1 MILNEL
7 SFRVAVDEMEVR
19 DSNNI
24 TLKKGESF
32 KFYLHSQTDMFDYPV
47 TPCQW
52 QPPKHDNYT
61 QCTIHNVDEETQWAS
76 LGGEDEVCG
85 DNVNIRYYNVNNFQM
100 SNYVFLTPLFL
111 IRSISLTVKTQFSD
125 PRNTGTTNFMVLVNQ
140 KIVE

>member
-7 SFRVAVDEMEVR
+7 NLRAAVDEMEVR

-32 KFYLHSQTDMFDYPV
+32 KFYLHSTTDIFDYPD
-47 TPCQW
+47 TACAW

-61 QCTIHNVDEETQWAS
+61 QWTIHNVDEETQWAS

-85 DNVNIRYYNVNNFQM
+85 DNVNIRYHYVNNF
-100 SNYVFLTPLFL
+100 
-111 IRSISLTVKTQFSD
+111 
-125 PRNTGTTNFMVLVNQ
+125 
-140 KIVE
+140 

>member
-7 SFRVAVDEMEVR
+7 SLRAAVDEMEVR

-32 KFYLHSQTDMFDYPV
+32 KFYLHSKTDFFDYPD
-47 TPCQW
+47 TACAW

-85 DNVNIRYYNVNNFQM
+85 DNVNIRYHYVNNF
-100 SNYVFLTPLFL
+100 
-111 IRSISLTVKTQFSD
+111 
-125 PRNTGTTNFMVLVNQ
+125 
-140 KIVE
+140 

>member
-7 SFRVAVDEMEVR
+7 SLRAAVDEMEVR

-85 DNVNIRYYNVNNFQM
+85 DNVNIRYHDVNNFYI
-100 SNYVFLTPLFL
+100 SNYFYIF
-111 IRSISLTVKTQFSD
+111 
-125 PRNTGTTNFMVLVNQ
+125 
-140 KIVE
+140 

>member
-7 SFRVAVDEMEVR
+7 SLRAAVDEMEVR

-85 DNVNIRYYNVNNFQM
+85 DNVNIRYHDANNFYM
-100 SNYVFLTPLFL
+100 SNYFYIF
-111 IRSISLTVKTQFSD
+111 
-125 PRNTGTTNFMVLVNQ
+125 
-140 KIVE
+140 